1 MTKRDD
7 TARAHIDR
15 ASEALRQRPTN
26 VDPVRRAKLL
36 ANIEAA
42 RGARPALPWMKWS
55 LATGLA
61 VAGVAAAVVVLTP
74 SAPKA
79 PLAMT
84 SKSGS
89 GTIAFD
95 YQAAYVDRATP
106 KLSTGRATLVMPNV
120 PPPRDPVRLE
130 TPHATV
136 ELEDG
141 RATVVVVD
149 GVTRLEVIAG
159 RATWIVAGRRE
170 VVEAGVGVATRT
182 TVASREPRRTDAIAS
197 NESSGDAA
205 PGGAEENVNAD
216 EAGAVGTNDTTHA
229 ANMDTVEA
237 SGSRRAASRARAPA
251 GRGAPAE
258 VPGADAT
265 APRAPAGR
273 SARAEA
279 PGADAAAPRAP
290 AGRSARA
297 EAPVADAA
305 TPRAS
310 AGRSAP
316 AEAPKADAKTARAG
330 RVASAKAPQET
341 AAREAT
347 TNDEDKTSLD
357 ADAPGALARA
367 AAPAK
372 APPTAAKTEEDRAKV
387 DAARALV
394 RRDAQQA
401 ERLAEE
407 VLEQAPIPEVEASAL
422 MVVADVRRRA
432 NDPAVAARL
441 YARVVE
447 LPEGKKLHEEALLR
461 NAELLT
467 ELGRVDGALAALNRA
482 KRLSAR
488 ALWPERLALEIG
500 LVARSDTSAA
510 AALAK
515 RHADVGGAAMGRARL
530 EIAKQLADE
539 APTKALELLD
549 AVDRLGGSRATL
561 TEAKALRKKIE
572 DS

>member
-216 EAGAVGTNDTTHA
+216 DAGAVGTNDTTHA

-237 SGSRRAASRARAPA
+237 SASRRAASRARAPA

-279 PGADAAAPRAP
+279 PVADAAA
-290 AGRSARA
+290 
-297 EAPVADAA
+297 
-305 TPRAS
+305 PRAS

-347 TNDEDKTSLD
+347 TNGEDKISLD

-367 AAPAK
+367 AAPEK

>member
-42 RGARPALPWMKWS
+42 RGARPAVPWMKWS

-61 VAGVAAAVVVLTP
+61 MAGVAAAVVVLTP

-79 PLAMT
+79 PLALT

-95 YQAAYVDRATP
+95 YQAAYVDGATP
-106 KLSTGRATLVMPNV
+106 TLSTGRATLVMPNV
-120 PPPRDPVRLE
+120 PPPKDPVRLE
-130 TPHATV
+130 TPHAAV
-136 ELEDG
+136 ELEEG
-141 RATVVVVD
+141 RATVVVLD

-170 VVEAGVGVATRT
+170 VVEAGAGVATRT

-216 EAGAVGTNDTTHA
+216 DAGAIGANDTTHA
-229 ANMDTVEA
+229 ANTDGVGPSA
-237 SGSRRAASRARAPA
+237 SRSATSRARAPA

-258 VPGADAT
+258 VPGADAATPWAPADRGAPADAPGADAT

-273 SARAEA
+273 SAPAEV
-279 PGADAAAPRAP
+279 PGADA
-290 AGRSARA
+290 
-297 EAPVADAA
+297 
-305 TPRAS
+305 
-310 AGRSAP
+310 
-316 AEAPKADAKTARAG
+316 
-330 RVASAKAPQET
+330 T
-341 AAREAT
+341 AARTGAT
-347 TNDEDKTSLD
+347 TTRDEDTTSQD
-357 ADAPGALARA
+357 TAAPGALARA
-367 AAPAK
+367 TAPAK

-432 NDPAVAARL
+432 KDPAVAARL

-467 ELGRVDGALAALNRA
+467 ELDRVDGALAALNRA
-482 KRLSAR
+482 KALRSR

-500 LVARSDTSAA
+500 LVGRSDTTAA

-515 RHADVGGAAMGRARL
+515 RHAEVGGAAMGRARL
-530 EIAKQLADE
+530 EIAKQLADG

-549 AVDRLGGSRATL
+549 AVDQLGGSRATL

>member
-42 RGARPALPWMKWS
+42 RGTRSAAPWMRWS
-55 LATGLA
+55 LAGGLA
-61 VAGVAAAVVVLTP
+61 VASVAAAVVVLTP
-74 SAPKA
+74 PASKA

-84 SKSGS
+84 AKSGS

-95 YQAAYVDRATP
+95 YQAAYVEGATP

-120 PPPRDPVRLE
+120 PPPKDPVRLE
-130 TPHATV
+130 TPHAAV
-136 ELEDG
+136 ELEEG
-141 RATVVVVD
+141 RATVVVLD

-170 VVEAGVGVATRT
+170 VVEAGAGVATRT
-182 TVASREPRRTDAIAS
+182 TVASREPRQIGAGVIAS
-197 NESSGDAA
+197 NESRGDAA
-205 PGGAEENVNAD
+205 PGGAEEDVD
-216 EAGAVGTNDTTHA
+216 AGAMGANDTTHA
-229 ANMDTVEA
+229 AAPGRAEA
-237 SGSRRAASRARAPA
+237 RASRRAASRARAPA
-251 GRGAPAE
+251 GRG
-258 VPGADAT
+258 VPGADAAT
-265 APRAPAGR
+265 TRAPA
-273 SARAEA
+273 A
-279 PGADAAAPRAP
+279 
-290 AGRSARA
+290 
-297 EAPVADAA
+297 
-305 TPRAS
+305 
-310 AGRSAP
+310 RSAP
-316 AEAPKADAKTARAG
+316 AETPGADVAAARA
-330 RVASAKAPQET
+330 
-341 AAREAT
+341 EAT
-347 TNDEDKTSLD
+347 TTRDEDKTSLD
-357 ADAPGALARA
+357 DDAPGARARA
-367 AAPAK
+367 NAPAK

-387 DAARALV
+387 DTARALV

-407 VLEQAPIPEVEASAL
+407 VLERAPIPEVEASAL

-441 YARVVE
+441 YVRVVE

-482 KRLSAR
+482 KALSSR
-488 ALWPERLALEIG
+488 ALWPERLALELG
-500 LVARSDTSAA
+500 LVGRSDANAA
-510 AALAK
+510 AALAE
-515 RHADVGGAAMGRARL
+515 RHAEVGGAAMGRARL
-530 EIAKQLADE
+530 EIAKQLADG

-549 AVDRLGGSRATL
+549 TVERLGGSRATL